1 MSKKQNDERMTAQ
14 QEAFKNKSVCN
25 HPRGTTRQAFDPSA
39 GTLGGE
45 ETSGDEAVAST
56 VSPASPVAAASND
69 NTRFH
74 DPAVAAYGRF
84 EDRASSDSPGFEP
97 EVVVGEDDRTR
108 RTDTDQYPWRCVCSL
123 LMTDGRTG
131 KRYVGT
137 GWLVSPRVVLT
148 AGHCVYLYDNDSF
161 PNDTGAWATSI
172 EVTPG
177 RNGNERPFGSVE
189 SNVLRSSQGWVHDR
203 DTRVDFGAI
212 ILPETHRFGDQLGW
226 FGYAAWD
233 DEVLSSNVLNLSGYP
248 ADKDAGT
255 QWFHKQTAS
264 AVEEYELLYGI
275 DTFGGQS
282 GSPVW
287 IKTAEG
293 LRYGVGIHKTG
304 PRVAGSGRNTAKR
317 ITQASYDVITGW
329 VAEAP

>member
-1 MSKKQNDERMTAQ
+1 MSNKPNEDTLDLQHQNAKDQSASNVPGAGSARIFEPSM
-14 QEAFKNKSVCN
+14 
-25 HPRGTTRQAFDPSA
+25 GTRSR
-39 GTLGGE
+39 E
-45 ETSGDEAVAST
+45 EVTGDEAVAEKLSPNPPSEST
-56 VSPASPVAAASND
+56 EDTVLW
-69 NTRFH
+69 
-74 DPAVAAYGRF
+74 DPAVAAFGPYPELPSTG
-84 EDRASSDSPGFEP
+84 SPQFNP

-108 RTDTDQYPWRCVCSL
+108 RNDTDQYPWQCICSL

-131 KRYVGT
+131 KQFVGT
-137 GWLVSPRVVLT
+137 GWLISPRVVLT
-148 AGHCVYLYDNDSF
+148 AGHCVYLYDRDSF

-172 EVTPG
+172 EVSPG

-189 SNVLRSSQGWVHDR
+189 CNVLRSSQRWVNDKN
-203 DTRVDFGAI
+203 TFYDFGAI
-212 ILPETHRFGDQLGW
+212 LLPETNRFGDQLGW

-233 DEVLSSNVLNLSGYP
+233 EDVISSNVLNLSGYP

-255 QWFHKQTAS
+255 QWFHKQNALS
-264 AVEEYELLYGI
+264 VDENEIIYSI

-293 LRYGVGIHKTG
+293 HRYGVGIHKAG
-304 PRVAGSGRNTAKR
+304 PRVTGSGRNSAKR
-317 ITQASYDVITGW
+317 INQATFDLITSW